1 MVKRV
6 MIDLGSRAKIM
17 YLNLYKGMGLKPED
31 LGKYD
36 TSLVGFDGK
45 MMVPEGKIEL
55 PVVAEGK

>member
-1 MVKRV
+1 MKRV

-17 YLNLYKGMGLKPED
+17 YLNLYKGMGLKLKD

>member
-1 MVKRV
+1 

>member
-1 MVKRV
+1 MKRV
-6 MIDLGSRAKIM
+6 MIDLGSGAKIM
-17 YLNLYKGMGLKPED
+17 YLNLYKGMGLKLED

>member
-1 MVKRV
+1 MKRV

-17 YLNLYKGMGLKPED
+17 YLNLYKGMGLKLED